1 MMDWLT
7 PYLDPALDVASWLCF
22 IVGGFYLIVGSI
34 GMIRLPDFWSRLHGA
49 GIVDTLATELFILGM
64 ILQSGWSI
72 VTVKLILIGIFLF
85 FTSPTATHAVANAAW
100 LAGLRPKNMG
110 SDDPMSIPKEK
121 TS

>member
-1 MMDWLT
+1 MIDWLL
-7 PYLDPALDVASWLCF
+7 PYIDLALDVASWLCF

-34 GMIRLPDFWSRLHGA
+34 GMIRLPDFWARLHGA

-72 VTVKLILIGIFLF
+72 ITIKLVLIGVFLF

-100 LAGLRPKNMG
+100 LAGVRPKNMR
-110 SDDPMSIPKEK
+110 SDDPMSTPKEK

>member
-1 MMDWLT
+1 MMDWLI
-7 PYLDPALDVASWLCF
+7 PYIDPALDVASWICF

-34 GMIRLPDFWSRLHGA
+34 GMIRLPDFWARLHGA

-72 VTVKLILIGIFLF
+72 VTIKLILIGVFLF

-110 SDDPMSIPKEK
+110 SDGPVSTSKGK

>member
-1 MMDWLT
+1 MMDWLS
-7 PYLDPALDVASWLCF
+7 PYLDPTLDIASWICF

-72 VTVKLILIGIFLF
+72 ITIKLILIGVFLF

-100 LAGLRPKNMG
+100 LAGVRPKNMK
-110 SDDPMSIPKEK
+110 SNDPRSSTKGE